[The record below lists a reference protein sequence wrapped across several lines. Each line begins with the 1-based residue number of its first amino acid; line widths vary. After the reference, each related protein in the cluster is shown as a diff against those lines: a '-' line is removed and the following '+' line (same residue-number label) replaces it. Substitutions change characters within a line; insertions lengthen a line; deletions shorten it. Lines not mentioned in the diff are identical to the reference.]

1 MHDSMKLLIIV
12 MLLLVILACISAS
25 KGDKEQF
32 YFNITTP
39 TASITIPG
47 GLTQE
52 EMQVSY
58 QIVQEENHD
67 PSRQTSITYIE
78 PFDMMEAFSSI

>member
-12 MLLLVILACISAS
+12 MLLLVILACISGS
-25 KGDKEQF
+25 TKDKEQF

-39 TASITIPG
+39 TTSITIPG

-58 QIVQEENHD
+58 QVVQEEN
-67 PSRQTSITYIE
+67 PSGHTSITYIE
-78 PFDMMEAFSSI
+78 PFDTMESFSSI